1 MSHNQ
6 GHRPQSISLL
16 ILLFA
21 LSACEAQHVDGWK
34 RRGDGSAPGLA
45 DTSDCHAEAR
55 RQAEARYPPQ
65 RIRNRGGEMT
75 FENPGLFPAEISFF
89 EQCMRRKGFERADDA
104 FKHGR
109 YTAEAIER
117 RRASP
122 VASGAVA
129 LERKWRRPNTGIAIP
144 GH

>member
-89 EQCMRRKGFERADDA
+89 EQCMRRKGFERGPERPPSEPTTAAD
-104 FKHGR
+104 HVLG
-109 YTAEAIER
+109 
-117 RRASP
+117 S
-122 VASGAVA
+122 
-129 LERKWRRPNTGIAIP
+129 RPCATSTPTG
-144 GH
+144 